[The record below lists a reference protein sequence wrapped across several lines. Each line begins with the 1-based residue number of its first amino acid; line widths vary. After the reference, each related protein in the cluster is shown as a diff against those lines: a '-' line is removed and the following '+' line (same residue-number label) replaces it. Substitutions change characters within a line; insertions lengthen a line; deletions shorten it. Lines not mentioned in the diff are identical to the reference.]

1 MSLENASDE
10 EKLVDDND
18 TETVKDTSHEY
29 VAKLRLPRRRLED
42 EDVTSKLSISL
53 AESMLVSSTMV
64 VLSDSLSLV
73 VGALDIDVSDRLV
86 LIETVSAVVGDEL
99 EAAWASA
106 PWVPTTVAATAS
118 GQATA
123 QWTEKPLAPVTAEG
137 WAQLKGAVTVQ
148 QSAARWD
155 RGMAPQRARKAAPM
169 ASRKAQSW
177 EATSEAKLACS
188 WAEATVRGSELGG
201 RQCGQSRREG
211 THGRLDCDRGR
222 RCGLPAGRKAR
233 QRARRNRR
241 QMRRSEGWCKAGR
254 TRWQQSRRV

>member
-10 EKLVDDND
+10 EKLADDND

-99 EAAWASA
+99 G
-106 PWVPTTVAATAS
+106 S
-118 GQATA
+118 GVGN
-123 QWTEKPLAPVTAEG
+123 PPVGTNDGGSDSVGLGDGAMDGKAVGSSDGRRVGAAEG
-137 WAQLKGAVTVQ
+137 SSDGAAVGC
-148 QSAARWD
+148 A
-155 RGMAPQRARKAAPM
+155 
-169 ASRKAQSW
+169 
-177 EATSEAKLACS
+177 
-188 WAEATVRGSELGG
+188 LG
-201 RQCGQSRREG
+201 
-211 THGRLDCDRGR
+211 
-222 RCGLPAGRKAR
+222 
-233 QRARRNRR
+233 
-241 QMRRSEGWCKAGR
+241 
-254 TRWQQSRRV
+254 